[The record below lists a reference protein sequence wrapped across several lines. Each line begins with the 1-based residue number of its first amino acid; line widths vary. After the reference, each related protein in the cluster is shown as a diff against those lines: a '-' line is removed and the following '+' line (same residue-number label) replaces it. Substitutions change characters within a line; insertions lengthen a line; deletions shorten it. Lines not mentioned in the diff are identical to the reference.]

1 MHAFFLLNPLKSL
14 WDGLVHTSFG
24 GKNMRSN
31 LLESFTLGLSLSK
44 LCIFHLLHPNAQL
57 KKSYV
62 LNFYRI
68 AIDVQLQSYVFSYSC
83 IPKRGLSYPRS
94 VVVIPFDSMEY
105 DGDMVGCN

>member
-1 MHAFFLLNPLKSL
+1 
-14 WDGLVHTSFG
+14 
-24 GKNMRSN
+24 MRSN